1 MKRLTAFLMALML
14 ITMAVPALA
23 EEGSPAAYSYD
34 FDIRFRL
41 NADSFPARVRTHLR
55 GYSELLDILE
65 MKGNLTF
72 AAENDSVDLQLDIIP
87 VTNPSAALS
96 VHLFGIPEHM
106 CMSSSLLGDET
117 IWFNNF
123 VLMEFALKTWNN
135 LHLPLQYLV
144 LLYPYVTEN
153 AFRQLVANWNDTV
166 GTVTKGQKIPKD
178 KLKKVAGLWAKTL
191 QEDQRLQYWI
201 TGLAVLSEGN
211 MVLESEINSLP
222 EYFLEKVTG
231 NRELTVKA
239 GKGTMEWKNQAG
251 ETIYRSSEDEDG
263 NSWSFTLPETGNGYF
278 PSISWASASV
288 NGLSSV
294 SVQGSYHRDDVD
306 SGIGDTGTVPASL
319 LDFSL
324 DIRSLPG
331 TLPADSN
338 FTVDLDITGSL
349 IPNMSIVL
357 NGGTKENGEIILSV
371 FDHQDGV
378 LSPESVLTCTGTVI
392 PVEPQFVPDYK
403 ASELT
408 RTINIFSVNDKTVS
422 EFSQKIRRPL
432 ITGILNFLEEVP
444 AGACQSVMDD
454 LEEYGFLNLLLG
466 EE

>member
-1 MKRLTAFLMALML
+1 MKRLIAFLMALML
-14 ITMAVPALA
+14 AFMAVSALA
-23 EEGSPAAYSYD
+23 EDGSPAAYSYD

-41 NADSFPARVRTHLR
+41 NADSFPARVRTHIR
-55 GYSELLDILE
+55 GYAELLEILE
-65 MKGNLTF
+65 MKGNITW
-72 AAENDSVDLQLDIIP
+72 AAENDSVDLKLDIIP

-96 VHLFGIPEHM
+96 VHLYGIPEHM

-153 AFRQLVANWNDTV
+153 AFRQLIGNWTDTI

-178 KLKKVAGLWAKTL
+178 KLKKVADLWTKTL

-201 TGLAVLSEGN
+201 TGLAVLSEEN

-231 NRELTVKA
+231 NRDMTVKA
-239 GKGTMEWKNQAG
+239 GKGILEWKNHTG
-251 ETIYRSSEDEDG
+251 EMLYQSSEGEDG
-263 NSWSFTLPETGNGYF
+263 ISWSFTLPETGNGYF
-278 PSISWASASV
+278 PALSWTSASED
-288 NGLSSV
+288 GLSSV
-294 SVQGSYHRDDVD
+294 SVQGSYHRAADD
-306 SGIGDTGTVPASL
+306 STGADTVTAPDSL

-324 DIRSLPG
+324 DMRSLPG
-331 TLPADSN
+331 SVPADSS
-338 FTVDLDITGSL
+338 FTVNLDIAGSL
-349 IPNMSIVL
+349 IPNMNVVL
-357 NGGTKENGEIILSV
+357 NGETKENGEFILSV

-378 LSPESVLTCTGTVI
+378 LSSESVLTCTGTVI
-392 PVEPQFVPDYK
+392 PTEPQFVPDYK

-408 RTINIFSVNDKTVS
+408 RNINIFSVNDKTVS

-466 EE
+466 EQ